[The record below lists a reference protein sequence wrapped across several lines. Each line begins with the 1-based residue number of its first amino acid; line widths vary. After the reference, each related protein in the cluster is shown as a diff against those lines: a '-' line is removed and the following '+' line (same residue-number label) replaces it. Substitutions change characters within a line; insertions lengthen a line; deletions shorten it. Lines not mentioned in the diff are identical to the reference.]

1 MFKRKIAEE
10 NQREVCA
17 NVYIYT
23 VYIYMYNYVY
33 TILYNIHAVRERV
46 DANDMFMR
54 CET

>member
-23 VYIYMYNYVY
+23 VYIYMYIYMY
-33 TILYNIHAVRERV
+33 MYCRQR
-46 DANDMFMR
+46 DMGIPGPA
-54 CET
+54 